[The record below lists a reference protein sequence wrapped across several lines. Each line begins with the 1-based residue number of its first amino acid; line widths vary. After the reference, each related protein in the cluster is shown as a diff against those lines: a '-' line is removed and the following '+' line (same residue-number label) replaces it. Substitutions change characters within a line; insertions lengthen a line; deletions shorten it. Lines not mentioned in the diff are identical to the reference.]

1 MPGYS
6 TRKLNIRVGTRD
18 WKIRALS
25 DKRQYAD
32 PEGEATRAGI
42 CSASWSLF
50 GQLWPASRALAIAI
64 KHIDIEDRRFI
75 ELGCGLGLP
84 SLVLKSRGADVTASD
99 RHPLSGPFLDYNAS
113 LNGLSPLAYVDLPWA
128 PSASD
133 PSPDIGRFEV
143 IVGSDIL
150 YERDHAETLADLI
163 GRLAADKAKVLIT
176 CPGRGYRNRFS
187 RLLESSGFELTE
199 TAVPFTEDEEPPFRG
214 RLLAYRR
221 DL

>member
-6 TRKLNIRVGTRD
+6 TRKLNVRIGTRD

-32 PEGEATRAGI
+32 PDGEATRAGI

-50 GQLWPASRALAIAI
+50 GQLWPASRALATAI
-64 KHIDIEDRRFI
+64 KHIDIDQRRFI

-84 SLVLKSRGADVTASD
+84 SLVLQSRGADITASD
-99 RHPLSGPFLDYNAS
+99 RHPLSEQFLDYNAS
-113 LNGLSPLAYVDLPWA
+113 INGLAPLAYVDLPWA
-128 PSASD
+128 PSESI

-150 YERDHAETLADLI
+150 YERDHAETLAELVVQ
-163 GRLAADKAKVLIT
+163 LASDNAKVLIT
-176 CPGRGYRNRFS
+176 CPGRGYRNHFS
-187 RLLESSGFELTE
+187 RLLKSSGFELTE
-199 TAVPFTEDEEPPFRG
+199 TPMPFEDGEQPPFRG
-214 RLLAYRR
+214 RLLTYRR
-221 DL
+221 GV